1 MQLPSEIFR
10 LRAKLNQLAGAV
22 KSFDLGISIVAAS
35 QNLSSFPTKT
45 PADPAL
51 FDLLVLGSG
60 IAGLAA
66 ARLAQNDGKS
76 VLVIDKG
83 RRLGGRVS
91 TRRQDGFVFN
101 HGAQFVTAKGTEFAD
116 LLDMAKAAGNIKDWQ
131 VSDNKIVQIGTPS
144 MRDLPQFMA
153 TELMIRQQ
161 TEIIKITH
169 HGGHIGFF
177 DKGSLVATGRQA
189 IISAPAAQTGKLLAD
204 IYPELA
210 ATAGLVSYDPC
221 WTIMLGLQDD
231 HGLGTA
237 PLRDEAA
244 GIALGAPEMT
254 RSNQQSGLC
263 APALTIQA
271 TGQWSQQHLQDDP
284 QMVIENLCQIWQ
296 NLSGKPLG
304 IIITATTHR
313 WLYAKVTTAA
323 PRDALR
329 LSNDRKLAIA
339 GDWLGGP
346 RVEQAFDSGQQAYHN
361 LR

>member
-1 MQLPSEIFR
+1 MT
-10 LRAKLNQLAGAV
+10 
-22 KSFDLGISIVAAS
+22 AS
-35 QNLSSFPTKT
+35 QNSAFFPTKT
-45 PADPAL
+45 PAGPAL

-60 IAGLAA
+60 VAGLAA
-66 ARLAQNDGKS
+66 ARLAKNDGKS

-91 TRRQDGFVFN
+91 TKRQDGFVFN
-101 HGAQFVTAKGTEFAD
+101 HGAQFVTAKGTEFAN
-116 LLDMAKAAGNIKDWQ
+116 LLDMAKVAGNIKDWQ
-131 VSDNKIVQIGTPS
+131 VSDDKIVQIGTPS

-153 TELMIRQQ
+153 AELMIRQQ
-161 TEIIKITH
+161 TEITKIIH

-177 DKGSLVATGRQA
+177 DKDGLVATGRQV
-189 IISAPAAQTGKLLAD
+189 IITAPAAQTGKLLAD

-210 ATAGLVSYDPC
+210 ATAGLASYDPC
-221 WTIMLGLQDD
+221 WTIMLGLEDD

-254 RSNQQSGLC
+254 RSNQQSGLG

-271 TGQWSQQHLQDDP
+271 TGQWSQQHLQDGQ
-284 QMVIENLCQIWQ
+284 QMVTESLCQIWQ
-296 NLSGKPLG
+296 NLTGKPLG
-304 IIITATTHR
+304 NISTAIAHR

-323 PRDALR
+323 PSEAPR
-329 LSNDRKLAIA
+329 LSNDGKLAIA

-346 RVEQAFDSGQQAYHN
+346 RVEQAFDSGQQAYRHLN
-361 LR
+361 

>member
-1 MQLPSEIFR
+1 MTS
-10 LRAKLNQLAGAV
+10 
-22 KSFDLGISIVAAS
+22 S
-35 QNLSSFPTKT
+35 QNPASSPTKAA
-45 PADPAL
+45 ADPAL

-66 ARLAQNDGKS
+66 ARLAEDDGKT

-131 VSDNKIVQIGTPS
+131 VSDDKIVQIGTPS
-144 MRDLPQFMA
+144 MRDLPQFMS

-161 TEIIKITH
+161 TEITKISH

-177 DKGSLVATGRQA
+177 DKDDLVATGRQA
-189 IISAPAAQTGKLLAD
+189 IITAPAAQTGKLLAD

-210 ATAGLVSYDPC
+210 ATAGPVSYDPC
-221 WTIMLGLQDD
+221 WTIMLGLEDD
-231 HGLGTA
+231 HGLGTT

-244 GIALGAPEMT
+244 GIALGVPEMT
-254 RSNQQSGLC
+254 RSNQQSGLG

-271 TGQWSQQHLQDDP
+271 TGQWSQQHLQDSP
-284 QMVIENLCQIWQ
+284 QMVIESFCQIWQ
-296 NLSGKPLG
+296 DLTGKPLNN
-304 IIITATTHR
+304 ISTATAHR

-323 PRDALR
+323 PSDAPR
-329 LSNDRKLAIA
+329 LSSDRKLAIA
-339 GDWLGGP
+339 GDWLSGP
-346 RVEQAFDSGQQAYHN
+346 RVEQAFDSGQQAYRH
-361 LR
+361 LK

>member
-1 MQLPSEIFR
+1 MAALQNPAPFT
-10 LRAKLNQLAGAV
+10 AKTAAG
-22 KSFDLGISIVAAS
+22 
-35 QNLSSFPTKT
+35 
-45 PADPAL
+45 PAL

-66 ARLAQNDGKS
+66 ARSAQNDGKS

-101 HGAQFVTAKGTEFAD
+101 HGAQFVTAKGTEFAS
-116 LLDMAKAAGNIKDWQ
+116 LLSKAKAAGHIKDWQ
-131 VSDNKIVQIGTPS
+131 ISDDKIVQIGTPS

-153 TELMIRQQ
+153 IGLMIRQQ
-161 TEIIKITH
+161 TEITKIAH

-177 DKGSLVATGRQA
+177 DKDDLVATGRNA
-189 IISAPAAQTGKLLAD
+189 IITAPAAQTGELLAD
-204 IYPELA
+204 IYTDLA
-210 ATAGLVSYDPC
+210 ATAGLASYDPC
-221 WTIMLGLQDD
+221 WTIMLGLKGD

-244 GIALGAPEMT
+244 GIALGVPEFT
-254 RSNQQSGLC
+254 RSNQQSGAV
-263 APALTIQA
+263 APALTVQA
-271 TGQWSQQHLQDDP
+271 TGAWSQQHLQDDP
-284 QMVIENLCQIWQ
+284 QMVIESLYQIWQ

-304 IIITATTHR
+304 KIITSAAHR

-323 PRDALR
+323 PNDAPR
-329 LSNDRKLAIA
+329 LSHDGKLAIA

-346 RVEQAFDSGQQAYHN
+346 RVEQAFDSGQQAYHH

>member
-1 MQLPSEIFR
+1 MTS
-10 LRAKLNQLAGAV
+10 
-22 KSFDLGISIVAAS
+22 S
-35 QNLSSFPTKT
+35 QNPAYSATKAA
-45 PADPAL
+45 ADTAL
-51 FDLLVLGSG
+51 VDLLVLGSG

-66 ARLAQNDGKS
+66 ARLAEDDGKR

-101 HGAQFVTAKGTEFAD
+101 HGAQFVTAKGTGFAS
-116 LLDMAKAAGNIKDWQ
+116 LLAKAKTAGNIKDWQ
-131 VSDNKIVQIGTPS
+131 ICDDKIVQIGTPS

-153 TELMIRQQ
+153 TGLMVRQQ
-161 TEIIKITH
+161 TEITEIAH

-177 DKGSLVATGRQA
+177 DKDDLVATGRQA
-189 IISAPAAQTGKLLAD
+189 IITAPAAQTTKLLAD
-204 IYPELA
+204 IYPDLA
-210 ATAGLVSYDPC
+210 ATAGLASYDPC
-221 WTIMLGLQDD
+221 WTIMLGLESN

-237 PLRDEAA
+237 PLRDQAA
-244 GIALGAPEMT
+244 GIALGVPEFT
-254 RSNQQSGLC
+254 RSNQQSGAV

-271 TGQWSQQHLQDDP
+271 TGAWSQQHLQNDP
-284 QMVIENLCQIWQ
+284 QMVIESLCQIWQ

-304 IIITATTHR
+304 KIITSAAHR

-323 PRDALR
+323 PNDAPR
-329 LSNDRKLAIA
+329 LSHDGKLAIA

-346 RVEQAFDSGQQAYHN
+346 RVEQAFDSGQQAYHH

>member
-1 MQLPSEIFR
+1 MTS
-10 LRAKLNQLAGAV
+10 
-22 KSFDLGISIVAAS
+22 S
-35 QNLSSFPTKT
+35 QNPASSPIKAA
-45 PADPAL
+45 ADTAL

-66 ARLAQNDGKS
+66 ARLAKNDGKS
-76 VLVIDKG
+76 VLLIDKG

-101 HGAQFVTAKGTEFAD
+101 HGAQFVTAKGTEFAN
-116 LLDMAKAAGNIKDWQ
+116 LLAKAKMAGNIKDWQ
-131 VSDNKIVQIGTPS
+131 ISNEKIVQIGTPS

-153 TELMIRQQ
+153 AGLMINQQ
-161 TEIIKITH
+161 TEITKITH
-169 HGGHIGFF
+169 HGGHLGFF
-177 DKGSLVATGRQA
+177 DKDGLVATGRQA
-189 IISAPAAQTGKLLAD
+189 IITAPAAQTAKLLAD
-204 IYPELA
+204 IYPNLA
-210 ATAGLVSYDPC
+210 ATAGLASYDPC
-221 WTIMLGLQDD
+221 WTIMLGLEDD

-244 GIALGAPEMT
+244 GIALAVPEMT
-254 RSNQQSGLC
+254 RSHQQSSLD

-271 TGQWSQQHLQDDP
+271 TGAWSQQHLQDDP
-284 QMVIENLCQIWQ
+284 QMAIESFCEIWQ

-304 IIITATTHR
+304 KIITSAAHR

-323 PRDALR
+323 PSDAPR
-329 LSNDRKLAIA
+329 LSHDGKLAIA

-346 RVEQAFDSGQQAYHN
+346 RVEQAFDSGQQAYHH

>member
-1 MQLPSEIFR
+1 MLLSHLI
-10 LRAKLNQLAGAV
+10 
-22 KSFDLGISIVAAS
+22 LGVSVVNSS
-35 QNLSSFPTKT
+35 QNPASSPTKAAANT
-45 PADPAL
+45 AL

-66 ARLAQNDGKS
+66 ARLAEDDGKS

-101 HGAQFVTAKGTEFAD
+101 HGAQFVTAKGTEFAS
-116 LLDMAKAAGNIKDWQ
+116 LLDMAKAAGNLRDWQ
-131 VSDNKIVQIGTPS
+131 ISDDKIVQIGSPT

-161 TEIIKITH
+161 TEITQITH
-169 HGGHIGFF
+169 HGSHIGFF
-177 DKGSLVATGRQA
+177 DKDGLVATGRLA
-189 IISAPAAQTGKLLAD
+189 IITAPAAQTGKLLAD

-210 ATAGLVSYDPC
+210 DTAGLARYDPC
-221 WTIMLGLQDD
+221 WTIMLGLEDD
-231 HGLGTA
+231 HGLSTV
-237 PLRDEAA
+237 PLRDDAA
-244 GIALGAPEMT
+244 GIALGVPEMA
-254 RSNQQSGLC
+254 RSNQQSGLG

-271 TGQWSQQHLQDDP
+271 TGAWSQQHLQDDP
-284 QMVIENLCQIWQ
+284 QIVIESLCQIWQ

-304 IIITATTHR
+304 KIITSTAHR

-329 LSNDRKLAIA
+329 LSHDGKLAIA

-346 RVEQAFDSGQQAYHN
+346 RVEQAFDSGQQAYHH

>member
-1 MQLPSEIFR
+1 
-10 LRAKLNQLAGAV
+10 
-22 KSFDLGISIVAAS
+22 VAAS
-35 QNLSSFPTKT
+35 QNSSSFPNKT
-45 PADPAL
+45 PANPVL

-131 VSDNKIVQIGTPS
+131 VNDDKIVQIGTPT
-144 MRDLPQFMA
+144 MRDLPKFMA

-161 TEIIKITH
+161 TEITKITH
-169 HGGHIGFF
+169 CGDHIGFF
-177 DKGSLVATGRQA
+177 DKDDLIATGRQA
-189 IISAPAAQTGKLLAD
+189 IITAPAAQTGKLLAD

-210 ATAGLVSYDPC
+210 ATAGPVSYDPC
-221 WTIMLGLQDD
+221 WTTMLGLEDD
-231 HGLGTA
+231 HGLCTT

-244 GIALGAPEMT
+244 GIALGVPEMT
-254 RSNQQSGLC
+254 RSNQQSGLG

-271 TGQWSQQHLQDDP
+271 TGQWSQQHLQDSP
-284 QMVIENLCQIWQ
+284 QMVIEILCQIWQ
-296 NLSGKPLG
+296 NLTGKPLNN
-304 IIITATTHR
+304 ISTASAHR

-323 PRDALR
+323 PRDAPR
-329 LSNDRKLAIA
+329 LSNDGKLAIA
-339 GDWLGGP
+339 GDWLSGP
-346 RVEQAFDSGQQAYHN
+346 RVEQAFDSGQQAYRR
-361 LR
+361 LK

>member
-1 MQLPSEIFR
+1 MTS
-10 LRAKLNQLAGAV
+10 
-22 KSFDLGISIVAAS
+22 S
-35 QNLSSFPTKT
+35 QNPAYSATKAA
-45 PADPAL
+45 ADTAL
-51 FDLLVLGSG
+51 VDLLVLGSG

-66 ARLAQNDGKS
+66 ARLAEDDGKR

-101 HGAQFVTAKGTEFAD
+101 HGAQFVTAKGTGFAS
-116 LLDMAKAAGNIKDWQ
+116 LLAKAKTAGNIKDWQ
-131 VSDNKIVQIGTPS
+131 ICDDKIVKIGTPS

-153 TELMIRQQ
+153 TGLMVRQQ
-161 TEIIKITH
+161 TEITEIAH

-177 DKGSLVATGRQA
+177 DKDDLVATGRQA
-189 IISAPAAQTGKLLAD
+189 IITAPAAQTTKLLAD
-204 IYPELA
+204 IYPDLA
-210 ATAGLVSYDPC
+210 ATAGLASYDPC
-221 WTIMLGLQDD
+221 WTIMLGLESN

-237 PLRDEAA
+237 PLRDQAA
-244 GIALGAPEMT
+244 GIALGVPEFT
-254 RSNQQSGLC
+254 RSNQQSGAV

-271 TGQWSQQHLQDDP
+271 TGAWSQQHLQNDP
-284 QMVIENLCQIWQ
+284 QMVIESLCQIWQ

-304 IIITATTHR
+304 KIITSAAHR

-323 PRDALR
+323 PNDAPR
-329 LSNDRKLAIA
+329 LSHDGKLAIA

-346 RVEQAFDSGQQAYHN
+346 RVEQAFDSGQQAYHH

>member
-1 MQLPSEIFR
+1 VTS
-10 LRAKLNQLAGAV
+10 
-22 KSFDLGISIVAAS
+22 S
-35 QNLSSFPTKT
+35 QNPAYSATKAA
-45 PADPAL
+45 ADTAL
-51 FDLLVLGSG
+51 VDLLVLGSG

-66 ARLAQNDGKS
+66 ARLAEDDGKR

-101 HGAQFVTAKGTEFAD
+101 HGAQFVTAKGTGFAS
-116 LLDMAKAAGNIKDWQ
+116 LLAKAKTAGNIKDWQ
-131 VSDNKIVQIGTPS
+131 ICDDKIVQIGTPS

-153 TELMIRQQ
+153 TGLMVRQQ
-161 TEIIKITH
+161 TEITKIAH

-177 DKGSLVATGRQA
+177 DMDDLVATGRQA
-189 IISAPAAQTGKLLAD
+189 IITAPAAQTTKLLAD
-204 IYPELA
+204 IYPDLA
-210 ATAGLVSYDPC
+210 ATAGLASYDPC
-221 WTIMLGLQDD
+221 WTIMLGLESN

-237 PLRDEAA
+237 PLRDQAA
-244 GIALGAPEMT
+244 GIALGVPEFT
-254 RSNQQSGLC
+254 RSNQQSGAV

-271 TGQWSQQHLQDDP
+271 TGAWSQQHLQNDP
-284 QMVIENLCQIWQ
+284 QMVIESLCQIWQ

-304 IIITATTHR
+304 KIITSAAHR

-323 PRDALR
+323 PNDAPR
-329 LSNDRKLAIA
+329 LSHDGKLAIA

-346 RVEQAFDSGQQAYHN
+346 RVEQAFDSGQQAYHH

>member
-1 MQLPSEIFR
+1 VTS
-10 LRAKLNQLAGAV
+10 
-22 KSFDLGISIVAAS
+22 S
-35 QNLSSFPTKT
+35 QNPAYSATKAA
-45 PADPAL
+45 ADTAL
-51 FDLLVLGSG
+51 VDLLVLGSG

-66 ARLAQNDGKS
+66 ARLAEDDGKR

-101 HGAQFVTAKGTEFAD
+101 HGAQFVTAKGTGFAS
-116 LLDMAKAAGNIKDWQ
+116 LLAKAKTAGNIKDWQ
-131 VSDNKIVQIGTPS
+131 ICDDKIVQIGTPS

-153 TELMIRQQ
+153 TGLMVRQQ
-161 TEIIKITH
+161 TEITEIAH

-177 DKGSLVATGRQA
+177 DMDDLVATGRQA
-189 IISAPAAQTGKLLAD
+189 IITAPAAQTTKLLAD
-204 IYPELA
+204 IYPDLA
-210 ATAGLVSYDPC
+210 ATAGLASYDPC
-221 WTIMLGLQDD
+221 WTIMLGLESN

-237 PLRDEAA
+237 PLRDQAA
-244 GIALGAPEMT
+244 GIALGVPEFT
-254 RSNQQSGLC
+254 RSNQQSGAV

-271 TGQWSQQHLQDDP
+271 TGAWSQQHLQNDP
-284 QMVIENLCQIWQ
+284 QMVIESLCQIWQ

-304 IIITATTHR
+304 KIITSAAHR

-323 PRDALR
+323 PNDAPR
-329 LSNDRKLAIA
+329 LSHDGKLAIA

-346 RVEQAFDSGQQAYHN
+346 RVEQAFDSGQQAYHH

>member
-1 MQLPSEIFR
+1 VTS
-10 LRAKLNQLAGAV
+10 
-22 KSFDLGISIVAAS
+22 S
-35 QNLSSFPTKT
+35 QNPAYSATKAA
-45 PADPAL
+45 ADTAL
-51 FDLLVLGSG
+51 VDLLVLGSG

-66 ARLAQNDGKS
+66 ARLAEDDGKR

-101 HGAQFVTAKGTEFAD
+101 HGAQFVTAKGTGFAS
-116 LLDMAKAAGNIKDWQ
+116 LLAKAKTAGNIKDWQ
-131 VSDNKIVQIGTPS
+131 ICDDKIVQIGTPS

-153 TELMIRQQ
+153 TGLMVRQQ
-161 TEIIKITH
+161 TEITKIAH

-177 DKGSLVATGRQA
+177 DKDDLVATGRQA
-189 IISAPAAQTGKLLAD
+189 IITAPAAQTTKLLAD
-204 IYPELA
+204 IYPDLA
-210 ATAGLVSYDPC
+210 ATAGLASYDPC
-221 WTIMLGLQDD
+221 WTIMLGLESN

-237 PLRDEAA
+237 PLRDQAA
-244 GIALGAPEMT
+244 GIALGVPEFT
-254 RSNQQSGLC
+254 RSNQQSGAV

-271 TGQWSQQHLQDDP
+271 TGAWSQQHLQNDP
-284 QMVIENLCQIWQ
+284 QMVIESLCQIWQ

-304 IIITATTHR
+304 KIITSAAHR

-323 PRDALR
+323 PNDAPR
-329 LSNDRKLAIA
+329 LSHDGKLAIA

-346 RVEQAFDSGQQAYHN
+346 RVEQAFDSGQQAYHH

>member
-1 MQLPSEIFR
+1 MTS
-10 LRAKLNQLAGAV
+10 
-22 KSFDLGISIVAAS
+22 S
-35 QNLSSFPTKT
+35 QNPAYSATKAA
-45 PADPAL
+45 ADTAL
-51 FDLLVLGSG
+51 VDLLVLGSG

-66 ARLAQNDGKS
+66 ARLAEDDGKR

-101 HGAQFVTAKGTEFAD
+101 HGAQFVTAKGTGFAS
-116 LLDMAKAAGNIKDWQ
+116 LLAKAKTAGNIKDWQ
-131 VSDNKIVQIGTPS
+131 ICDDKIVQIGTPS

-153 TELMIRQQ
+153 TGLMVRQQ
-161 TEIIKITH
+161 TEITKIAH

-177 DKGSLVATGRQA
+177 DMDDLVATGRQA
-189 IISAPAAQTGKLLAD
+189 IITAPAAQTTKLLAD
-204 IYPELA
+204 IYPDLA
-210 ATAGLVSYDPC
+210 ATAGLASYDPC
-221 WTIMLGLQDD
+221 WTIMLGLESN

-237 PLRDEAA
+237 PLRDQAA
-244 GIALGAPEMT
+244 GIALGVPEFT
-254 RSNQQSGLC
+254 RSNQQSGAV

-271 TGQWSQQHLQDDP
+271 TGAWSQQHLQNDP
-284 QMVIENLCQIWQ
+284 QMVIESLCQIWQ

-304 IIITATTHR
+304 KIITSAAHR

-323 PRDALR
+323 PNDAPR
-329 LSNDRKLAIA
+329 LSHDGKLAIA

-346 RVEQAFDSGQQAYHN
+346 RVEQAFDSGQQAYHH

>member
-1 MQLPSEIFR
+1 VTS
-10 LRAKLNQLAGAV
+10 
-22 KSFDLGISIVAAS
+22 S
-35 QNLSSFPTKT
+35 QNPAYSATKAT
-45 PADPAL
+45 ADTAL
-51 FDLLVLGSG
+51 VDLLVLGSG

-66 ARLAQNDGKS
+66 ARLAEDDGKR

-101 HGAQFVTAKGTEFAD
+101 HGAQFVTAKGTGFAS
-116 LLDMAKAAGNIKDWQ
+116 LLAKAKTAGNIKDWQ
-131 VSDNKIVQIGTPS
+131 ICDDKIVKIGTPS

-153 TELMIRQQ
+153 TGLMVRQQ
-161 TEIIKITH
+161 TEITEIAH

-177 DKGSLVATGRQA
+177 DKDDLVATGRQA
-189 IISAPAAQTGKLLAD
+189 IITAPAAQTTKLLAD
-204 IYPELA
+204 IYPDLA
-210 ATAGLVSYDPC
+210 ATAGLASYDPC
-221 WTIMLGLQDD
+221 WTIMLGLESN

-237 PLRDEAA
+237 PLRDQAA
-244 GIALGAPEMT
+244 GIALGVPEFT
-254 RSNQQSGLC
+254 RSNQQSGAV

-271 TGQWSQQHLQDDP
+271 TGAWSQQHLQNDP
-284 QMVIENLCQIWQ
+284 QMVIESLCQIWQ

-304 IIITATTHR
+304 KIITSAAHR

-323 PRDALR
+323 PNDAPR
-329 LSNDRKLAIA
+329 LSHDGKLAIA

-346 RVEQAFDSGQQAYHN
+346 RVEQAFDSGQQAYHH

>member
-1 MQLPSEIFR
+1 
-10 LRAKLNQLAGAV
+10 
-22 KSFDLGISIVAAS
+22 VAAS
-35 QNLSSFPTKT
+35 QNSSSFPNKT
-45 PADPAL
+45 PANPVL

-131 VSDNKIVQIGTPS
+131 VNDDKIVQIGTPT
-144 MRDLPQFMA
+144 MRDLPKFMA

-161 TEIIKITH
+161 TEITKITH
-169 HGGHIGFF
+169 CGGHIGFF
-177 DKGSLVATGRQA
+177 DKDDLIATGRQA
-189 IISAPAAQTGKLLAD
+189 IITAPAAQTGKLLAD

-210 ATAGLVSYDPC
+210 ATAGPVSYDPC
-221 WTIMLGLQDD
+221 WTTMLGLEDD
-231 HGLGTA
+231 HGLCTT

-244 GIALGAPEMT
+244 GIALGVPEMT
-254 RSNQQSGLC
+254 RSNQQSGLG

-271 TGQWSQQHLQDDP
+271 TGQWSQQHLQDSP
-284 QMVIENLCQIWQ
+284 QMVIEILCQIWQ
-296 NLSGKPLG
+296 NLTGKPLNN
-304 IIITATTHR
+304 ISTASAHR

-323 PRDALR
+323 PRDAPR
-329 LSNDRKLAIA
+329 LSNDGKLAIA
-339 GDWLGGP
+339 GDWLSGP
-346 RVEQAFDSGQQAYHN
+346 RVEQAFDSGQQAYRR
-361 LR
+361 LK

>member
-1 MQLPSEIFR
+1 M
-10 LRAKLNQLAGAV
+10 
-22 KSFDLGISIVAAS
+22 AAS
-35 QNLSSFPTKT
+35 KNSSSFPNKT
-45 PADPAL
+45 SVNPAL

-101 HGAQFVTAKGTEFAD
+101 HGAQFVTAKGTEFVD

-131 VSDNKIVQIGTPS
+131 VSDDKIVQIGTPT
-144 MRDLPQFMA
+144 MRDLPKFMA

-161 TEIIKITH
+161 TEITKITH

-177 DKGSLVATGRQA
+177 DKDDLVATGRQA
-189 IISAPAAQTGKLLAD
+189 IITAPAAQTGKLLAG
-204 IYPELA
+204 IYPELV
-210 ATAGLVSYDPC
+210 ATADSVSYDPC
-221 WTIMLGLQDD
+221 WTIMLGLEDD
-231 HGLGTA
+231 HGLGTT
-237 PLRDEAA
+237 PLRHEAA
-244 GIALGAPEMT
+244 GIALGVPEMT
-254 RSNQQSGLC
+254 RSNQQSGLS

-271 TGQWSQQHLQDDP
+271 TGQWSQQHLHDSP
-284 QMVIENLCQIWQ
+284 QMVIESLCQIWQ
-296 NLSGKPLG
+296 NLTGKPLDN
-304 IIITATTHR
+304 ISTATAHR

-323 PRDALR
+323 PSDAPR
-329 LSNDRKLAIA
+329 LSNNGKLAIA

-346 RVEQAFDSGQQAYHN
+346 RVEQAFDSGQQAYRH
-361 LR
+361 LK

>member
-1 MQLPSEIFR
+1 MTS
-10 LRAKLNQLAGAV
+10 
-22 KSFDLGISIVAAS
+22 S
-35 QNLSSFPTKT
+35 QNPAYSATKAA
-45 PADPAL
+45 ADTAL
-51 FDLLVLGSG
+51 VDLLVLGSG

-66 ARLAQNDGKS
+66 ARLAEDDGKR

-101 HGAQFVTAKGTEFAD
+101 HGAQFVTAKGTGFAS
-116 LLDMAKAAGNIKDWQ
+116 LLAKAKTAGNIKDWQ
-131 VSDNKIVQIGTPS
+131 ICDDKIVQIGTPS

-153 TELMIRQQ
+153 TGLMVRQQ
-161 TEIIKITH
+161 TEITEIAH

-177 DKGSLVATGRQA
+177 DMDDLVATGRQA
-189 IISAPAAQTGKLLAD
+189 IITAPAAQTTKLLAD
-204 IYPELA
+204 IYPDLA
-210 ATAGLVSYDPC
+210 ATAGLASYDPC
-221 WTIMLGLQDD
+221 WTIMLGLESN

-237 PLRDEAA
+237 PLRDQAA
-244 GIALGAPEMT
+244 GIALGVPEFT
-254 RSNQQSGLC
+254 RSNQQSGAV

-271 TGQWSQQHLQDDP
+271 TGAWSQQHLQNDP
-284 QMVIENLCQIWQ
+284 QMVIESLCQIWQ

-304 IIITATTHR
+304 KIITSAAHR

-323 PRDALR
+323 PNDAPR
-329 LSNDRKLAIA
+329 LSHDGKLAIA

-346 RVEQAFDSGQQAYHN
+346 RVEQAFDSGQQAYHH